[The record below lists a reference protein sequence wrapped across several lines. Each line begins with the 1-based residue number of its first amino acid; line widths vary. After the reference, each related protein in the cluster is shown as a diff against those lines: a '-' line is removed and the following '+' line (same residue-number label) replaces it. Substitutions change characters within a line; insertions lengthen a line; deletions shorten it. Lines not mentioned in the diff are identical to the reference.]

1 MSPEIIKNKDTG
13 NQTSQGPI
21 TGITDAI
28 IAKNVNVSELGTPK
42 INKPSPVINPWIT
55 PVTTWPYNTACVTS
69 FDLFKNSFWDRIS

>member
-42 INKPSPVINPWIT
+42 INKPSPVINP
-55 PVTTWPYNTACVTS
+55 
-69 FDLFKNSFWDRIS
+69 